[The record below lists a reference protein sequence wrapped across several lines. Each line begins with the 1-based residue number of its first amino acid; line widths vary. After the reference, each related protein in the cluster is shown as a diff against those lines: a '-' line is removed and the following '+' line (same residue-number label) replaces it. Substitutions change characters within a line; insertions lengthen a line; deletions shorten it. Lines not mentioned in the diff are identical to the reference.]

1 MRMRT
6 LFTTDQDFSRLA
18 QLIECALRFQPAS
31 HQHLIGLKEEL
42 DAARVVTQE
51 EIPPDVVS
59 LDSEVRVRDVETGE
73 AAVHRIVFPREAY
86 GAEDRLS
93 VLAPLGTA
101 LLGCRAG
108 DIVALPG
115 KRLQVEQVIRQS
127 QAASMAA

>member
-1 MRMRT
+1 MRMHKI
-6 LFTTDQDFSRLA
+6 FTTDHDLSRLA

-42 DAARVVTQE
+42 DAARVVAKE

-73 AAVHRIVFPREAY
+73 AAVHRIVFPRDVY
-86 GAEDRLS
+86 GAENRLS

-101 LLGCRAG
+101 LLGCKAG
-108 DIVALPG
+108 DIVSLAG
-115 KRLQVEQVIRQS
+115 KRLQVEQVIRQP
-127 QAASMAA
+127 QAVSMAA